1 MTGHKFQVGQKVIK
15 KKTPSI
21 RSYSQSDEIYPPR
34 RGVVEELKIGKNR
47 AGKNMLLYIIR
58 WNDSSVLS
66 YPIAQHLLENGE
78 KL

>member
-15 KKTPSI
+15 KTAPSI
-21 RSYSQSDEIYPPR
+21 RSNLQSDEIYPPR
-34 RGVVEELKIGKNR
+34 RGVIKELKTSKNR
-47 AGKNMLLYIIR
+47 LGRTMLLYIVE
-58 WNDSSVLS
+58 WSDSSVLS